1 MPPKKLLAAAV
12 LLLCA
17 PAQAQERACAPP
29 LEPML
34 RAELYFGRSIHG
46 GRHVSDREW
55 AQFLTHELTP
65 RFPGLTVLDARG
77 AWKRGEHQM
86 RELTKVVVVVLPD
99 GTAARGQIAAVAEAY
114 KTRFHQSSVGIVS
127 QAVCASFD

>member
-1 MPPKKLLAAAV
+1 MLPKKTISAV
-12 LLLCA
+12 FLLLCA
-17 PAQAQERACAPP
+17 LAQAQERVCTPP
-29 LEPML
+29 LEAML
-34 RAELYFGRSIHG
+34 RVELYFGRSIEG

-86 RELTKVVVVVLPD
+86 RELTKVVVMVMPD
-99 GTAARGQIAAVAEAY
+99 GVASRGQIAAVAESY
-114 KTRFHQSSVGIVS
+114 KTRFHQTSVGIVT
-127 QAVCASFD
+127 QPVCASFD